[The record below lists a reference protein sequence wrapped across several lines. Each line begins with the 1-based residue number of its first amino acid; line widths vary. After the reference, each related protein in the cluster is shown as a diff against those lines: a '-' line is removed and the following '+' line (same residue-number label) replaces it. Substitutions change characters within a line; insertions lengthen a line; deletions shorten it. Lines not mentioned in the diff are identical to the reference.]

1 MGFFSDLKGMKAVQK
16 IAHGGVDKLSLS
28 QIVCLI
34 TNMPDAK
41 RNLTEAQ
48 FNDVYDLYKNY
59 RKCTTKLP
67 MDADG
72 YVNICINIIFIC
84 SNGTYMLINVAI
96 TINGPNGIYSS
107 DFFIFVIR
115 ND

>member
-1 MGFFSDLKGMKAVQK
+1 MGIFSDLKGMKAVQK
-16 IAHGGVDKLSLS
+16 IAHGGVDKLSLL

-72 YVNICINIIFIC
+72 YVNICINIIEKFNALAPYEKYSGGNELEWKMMLDELRHD
-84 SNGTYMLINVAI
+84 SN
-96 TINGPNGIYSS
+96 S
-107 DFFIFVIR
+107 
-115 ND
+115 